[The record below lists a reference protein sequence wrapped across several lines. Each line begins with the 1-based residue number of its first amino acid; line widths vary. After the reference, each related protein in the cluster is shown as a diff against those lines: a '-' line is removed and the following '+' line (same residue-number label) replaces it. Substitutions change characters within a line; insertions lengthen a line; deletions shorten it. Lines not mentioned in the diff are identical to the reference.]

1 MKKVYHLNTSRRQH
15 SNKSFFLVYLSLL
28 ISTILFPNAGS
39 AYTADELNQCL
50 VASLESAADSATI
63 GELKQDCIARLK
75 GVATEVAKADQADA
89 AKAEESA
96 LARRRRKEA
105 ETRFNPFVITP
116 HKPNYILL
124 AAYNSSPNEEPF
136 KEQFGEGRSLDK
148 VESKFQISV
157 KVPLLADL
165 FDGVSRSI
173 RK

>member
-1 MKKVYHLNTSRRQH
+1 M
-15 SNKSFFLVYLSLL
+15 
-28 ISTILFPNAGS
+28 STVLFPSAGL
-39 AYTADELNQCL
+39 AYTDDELSQCL
-50 VASLESAADSATI
+50 VASLESAADNATI
-63 GELKQDCIARLK
+63 GELKRDCIARLE
-75 GVATEVAKADQADA
+75 GVATEAPKADQADA
-89 AKAEESA
+89 SKAEESA

-116 HKPNYILL
+116 HKPNYVLV
-124 AAYNSSPNEEPF
+124 AAYNNSPNEEPF
-136 KEQFGEGRSLDK
+136 RDQFGEGRSLDK